1 MTEQADAG
9 FPLNSAAAA
18 LLPLVGVWDTV
29 GAHGRIPDT
38 VLHGRTTFELLSPG
52 GFIRMDSRIH
62 EDVGV
67 PVGVAIIGSDDVL
80 GTYAMLYSD
89 ARGVSRIQ
97 QVSVEGN
104 VLRWWRDAPGFSQ
117 RYSLTIA
124 EDGRTMVGKGE
135 LCTDGSTWEQDL
147 DLTYTRIEP

>member
-1 MTEQADAG
+1 
-9 FPLNSAAAA
+9 
-18 LLPLVGVWDTV
+18 LL
-29 GAHGRIPDT
+29 A
-38 VLHGRTTFELLSPG
+38 PG
-52 GFIRMDSRIH
+52 GLIRMDSRIH

-80 GTYAMLYSD
+80 GTYVMVYFD

-147 DLTYTRIEP
+147 DLTYTRVAP